1 MLVRTE
7 GGADSLGALRTAG
20 APDSPRY
27 LEMVA
32 IQLSCRDAGISHSL
46 SDSRRLATVTFTLRS
61 ATVSKARC

>member
-1 MLVRTE
+1 
-7 GGADSLGALRTAG
+7 
-20 APDSPRY
+20 
-27 LEMVA
+27 MVA